1 MRGAN
6 TTAWICLA
14 LGLGLMNGAAGC
26 GAPAKAE
33 PLEVTY
39 YYLPG

>member
-1 MRGAN
+1 MKKPNA
-6 TTAWICLA
+6 TVWACVALA
-14 LGLGLMNGAAGC
+14 LGLAGGLAGC

-33 PLEVTY
+33 PLELTY